1 LRYHFDFLAVLE
13 YWPLLVRGAVLTLV
27 LTFIAIVLGT
37 VVGVAGAYIR
47 SARVP
52 ILSAVVAAYVE
63 LIRNTPFIIQLFFVF
78 FGLPSLGLK
87 ISAVEAALLA
97 MTLNLGAYA
106 VEIVRAGIE
115 SIGRG
120 QIEAGEALGMT
131 RFQIFLHVVLLPALR
146 NVYPSLV
153 SQFVILMLGSSVA
166 SQISAEELT
175 FAGNF
180 IQSRDF
186 RSFEVYF
193 IISAIYLVF
202 AFALRRAF
210 GVVGRFAFARR

>member
-1 LRYHFDFLAVLE
+1 LRYQFDFGSVFA
-13 YWPLLVRGAVLTLV
+13 YWPLLLHGTLLTLG
-27 LTFIAIVLGT
+27 LTATAIVLGT
-37 VVGVAGAYIR
+37 LIGIAGGFARTARIPALSQAVG
-47 SARVP
+47 
-52 ILSAVVAAYVE
+52 AYVE
-63 LIRNTPFIIQLFFVF
+63 LIRNTPFIVQLFFVF
-78 FGLPSLGLK
+78 FGLPSLGIK
-87 ISAVEAALLA
+87 ITAVEAALLA

-115 SIGRG
+115 SIARG

-131 RFQIFLHVVLLPALR
+131 RAQVFLHVVIVPALG

-166 SQISAEELT
+166 SQISAQELT

-180 IQSRDF
+180 IQSRNF

-193 IISAIYLVF
+193 VISFVYLAI
-202 AFALRRAF
+202 AFAMRRLFGAAGRVAF
-210 GVVGRFAFARR
+210 SHR

>member
-1 LRYHFDFLAVLE
+1 M
-13 YWPLLVRGAVLTLV
+13 RGVFLTLE
-27 LTFIAIVLGT
+27 LTAVAIVLGT
-37 VVGVAGAYIR
+37 TIGIMGAFVRTARLPVLSVVVG
-47 SARVP
+47 
-52 ILSAVVAAYVE
+52 AYVE
-63 LIRNTPFIIQLFFVF
+63 LIRNTPFIVQLFFVF
-78 FGLPSLGLK
+78 FGLPSLGFK
-87 ISAVEAALLA
+87 ITAVEAAALA

-131 RFQIFLHVVLLPALR
+131 RFQIFLHVVIVPALR

-193 IISAIYLVF
+193 IVSAIYLAI
-202 AFALRRAF
+202 AFTMRRAL
-210 GVVGRFAFARR
+210 GAVSRVAFARR

>member
-1 LRYHFDFLAVLE
+1 MRYHFDFVAVLE
-13 YWPLLVRGAVLTLV
+13 YWPLLVRGTILTLE
-27 LTFIAIVLGT
+27 LTAVSIVLGT
-37 VVGVAGAYIR
+37 AVGISGAYVR
-47 SARVP
+47 VARVP
-52 ILSAVVAAYVE
+52 VLGVIVAAYVE
-63 LIRNTPFIIQLFFVF
+63 LIRNTPFIVQLFFVF

-87 ISAVEAALLA
+87 ITAVQATILA

-131 RFQIFLHVVLLPALR
+131 RVQIFLHVVIVPALR

-166 SQISAEELT
+166 SQISTEELT

-193 IISAIYLVF
+193 IVAALYLVI
-202 AFALRRAF
+202 AFAMRRALGAF
-210 GVVGRFAFARR
+210 GRLAFARR

>member
-1 LRYHFDFLAVLE
+1 LRYHFDFVAVLE
-13 YWPLLVRGAVLTLV
+13 YWPLLVRGTILTLE
-27 LTFIAIVLGT
+27 LTAVSIVLGT
-37 VVGVAGAYIR
+37 AVGISGAYVR
-47 SARVP
+47 VARVP
-52 ILSAVVAAYVE
+52 VLGVIVAAYVE
-63 LIRNTPFIIQLFFVF
+63 LIRNTPFIVQLFFVF

-87 ISAVEAALLA
+87 ITAVQATILA

-131 RFQIFLHVVLLPALR
+131 RVQIFLHVVIVPALR

-166 SQISAEELT
+166 SQISTEELT

-193 IISAIYLVF
+193 IVAALYLVI
-202 AFALRRAF
+202 AFAMRRALGAF
-210 GVVGRFAFARR
+210 GRLAFARR

>member
-1 LRYHFDFLAVLE
+1 M
-13 YWPLLVRGAVLTLV
+13 RGALLTLE
-27 LTFIAIVLGT
+27 LTAVAIVFGT
-37 VVGVAGAYIR
+37 IIGIAGAFIR
-47 SARVP
+47 SARLPV
-52 ILSAVVAAYVE
+52 LNLLVCAYVE
-63 LIRNTPFIIQLFFVF
+63 LIRNTPFIVQLFFVF
-78 FGLPSLGLK
+78 FGLPSLGVK
-87 ISAVEAALLA
+87 ITAVEAALLA

-131 RFQIFLHVVLLPALR
+131 RFQIFLHVVIVPALR

-193 IISAIYLVF
+193 IVSAVYLAI
-202 AFALRRAF
+202 AFAMRRAF
-210 GVVGRFAFARR
+210 GAFSRLAFSRR